1 MSVRILI
8 IASLPTRLFASL
20 CLSALLAAAT
30 IDAARAEPVQI
41 PGFWDPN
48 TVIERPELAGQG
60 TILFLTD
67 DSFPP
72 LHFAGLD
79 RIPTGFSVEL
89 ARAACERLQLSCTIQ
104 SRRFDTLLDALHN
117 QQGDAIAAAI
127 PISPELRQKFSVTAP
142 YFRNPGRF
150 ITRRNPSTSEIDALK
165 MEGKTIGV
173 VNRTVHMEFI
183 KTFFPKATRVSFPDL
198 SAAETA
204 LKDGKVDYVF
214 ADGLNLSLW
223 IGGAASQDCCSFAG
237 GPYLDSRFFGE
248 GIGFVFRPTDD
259 TLRRAFDYALYQ
271 LWKEGKYAELYLRF
285 FPVSPY

>member
-1 MSVRILI
+1 MFVLI
-8 IASLPTRLFASL
+8 TTGLFSRLFAAL
-20 CLSALLAAAT
+20 CLSALLTAAAT
-30 IDAARAEPVQI
+30 AVVRAEPVEI

-48 TVIERPELAGQG
+48 TALERPELAGQG

-117 QQGDAIAAAI
+117 QQGDVIAAAI
-127 PISPELRQKFSVTAP
+127 PISGELRQKFSVTAP
-142 YFRNPGRF
+142 YFKNPGRF
-150 ITRRNPSTSEIDALK
+150 VTRRNLSAGEIDAQK
-165 MEGKTIGV
+165 MEGKTVGV
-173 VNRTVHMEFI
+173 VDHTVHMEFI
-183 KTFFPKATRVSFPDL
+183 ETFFPKATRISFPDL
-198 SAAETA
+198 ATAETA
-204 LKDGKVDYVF
+204 LKDGKIDYVF
-214 ADGLNLSLW
+214 ADGLNLALW
-223 IGGAASQDCCSFAG
+223 IGGVESQDCCSFAG